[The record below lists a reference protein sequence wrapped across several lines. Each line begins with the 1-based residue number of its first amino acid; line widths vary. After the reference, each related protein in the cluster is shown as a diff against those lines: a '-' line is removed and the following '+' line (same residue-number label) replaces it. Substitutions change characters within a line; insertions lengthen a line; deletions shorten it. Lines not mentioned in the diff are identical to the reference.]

1 MQLCRMKSFCIQR
14 KRPTT
19 LIKIYL
25 TTEDPM
31 RNWPGTGNA
40 VRKPLAAA
48 DVAAI
53 SFALLSPASGLRA
66 GRQRRESRP
75 VRCCARREPLA

>member
-1 MQLCRMKSFCIQR
+1 
-14 KRPTT
+14 
-19 LIKIYL
+19 
-25 TTEDPM
+25 M
-31 RNWPGTGNA
+31 RNWPGTRNA

-75 VRCCARREPLA
+75 ARCCARREPLA